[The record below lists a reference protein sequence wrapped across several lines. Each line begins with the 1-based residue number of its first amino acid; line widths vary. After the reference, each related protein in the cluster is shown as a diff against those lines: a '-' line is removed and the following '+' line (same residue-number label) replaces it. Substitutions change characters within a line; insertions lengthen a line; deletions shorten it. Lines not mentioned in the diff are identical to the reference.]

1 MGDEP
6 SCLNQ
11 FHAKESRANQPGFVV
26 FWPAVPVCFRITAN
40 QINPR
45 YGVTA
50 PMRRQTAL
58 HAGLACSFRR
68 GTFTP
73 HPTMPRATRDS
84 CSLAYVIEQSG
95 HSDIASSSDKVDYQT
110 QPAVN
115 EKDDSSR
122 QYCDQIKDTNNSGFE
137 ARRRFYNPF
146 HFSCVH
152 VRFSLARAN
161 ESSAQCESDR
171 RLIAA

>member
-6 SCLNQ
+6 SCPNQ

-73 HPTMPRATRDS
+73 HPTMPRVTRDS
-84 CSLAYVIEQSG
+84 CSLAYVIEQSR
-95 HSDIASSSDKVDYQT
+95 HSDIASGSDKVDYQT

-122 QYCDQIKDTNNSGFE
+122 QYCDQIKDTHNPGFE
-137 ARRRFYNPF
+137 AR
-146 HFSCVH
+146 
-152 VRFSLARAN
+152 
-161 ESSAQCESDR
+161 
-171 RLIAA
+171 